1 MAVDREA
8 SMVIYLF
15 RDEADN
21 EKFALSV
28 DVTGENIP
36 PTTPHTE
43 WIFVEAIDTLKF
55 VEPWD
60 IGDFR
65 QALDR
70 LKADGYYM
78 FAGEIIAPAASV
90 AHPDQLPEC

>member
-1 MAVDREA
+1 
-8 SMVIYLF
+8 MVIYLF

-21 EKFALSV
+21 ENFALTV

-36 PTTPHTE
+36 PITPHTE
-43 WIFVEAIDTLKF
+43 WIFVEAIDTLNF
-55 VEPWD
+55 AEPWD
-60 IGDFR
+60 IGDFSE
-65 QALDR
+65 ALDR

-90 AHPDQLPEC
+90 ADRDQLPEC

>member
-1 MAVDREA
+1 
-8 SMVIYLF
+8 MVIYLF

-21 EKFALSV
+21 ENFALSV

-36 PTTPHTE
+36 PITPHTE

-55 VEPWD
+55 AEPWD
-60 IGDFR
+60 IDDFS
-65 QALDR
+65 QAFNG

-90 AHPDQLPEC
+90 ADRDQLPEC

>member
-1 MAVDREA
+1 M
-8 SMVIYLF
+8 
-15 RDEADN
+15 
-21 EKFALSV
+21 
-28 DVTGENIP
+28 P
-36 PTTPHTE
+36 QTE

-90 AHPDQLPEC
+90 AQPDQLPEC